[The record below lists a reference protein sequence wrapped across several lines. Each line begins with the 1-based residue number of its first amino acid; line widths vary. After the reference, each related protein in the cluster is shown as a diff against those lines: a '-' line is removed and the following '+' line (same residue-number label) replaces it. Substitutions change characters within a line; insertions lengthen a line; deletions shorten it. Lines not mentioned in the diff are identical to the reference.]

1 MEDRLLE
8 RILVWK
14 NEPLRRNRVDDR
26 RKIDSILAHLT
37 RLLNTRQGNVPI
49 SERYGIPDLTDLM
62 ISYPES
68 VMEIERAIQSAIE
81 TYEPRLRFV
90 KIALIPQEDD
100 LLRLRF
106 QIIARLDTHPGKDI
120 FIETLVDP
128 DGRIRITGF

>member
-14 NEPLRRNRVDDR
+14 NEPSRRDRVDDR

-128 DGRIRITGF
+128 DGRIRINGF